1 MEENARQSLIEMEEN
16 IRQALVEYGKKLV
29 ERGLVQGTWGN
40 ISIRLDDKN
49 MLVTPS
55 GLDYERLTPGDMV
68 KVDIQT
74 LAHEGENKPTSEKE
88 LHAEIYRNRHD
99 VGAII
104 HTHSKYACVFAAAK
118 CNMPIL
124 PEYRDVFGEELKVGE
139 YALSGSKALAKN
151 TAAALGRNFGSIM
164 ANHGMIACG
173 KDIEVAFE
181 NCSKIEENGRKY
193 LMER

>member
-1 MEENARQSLIEMEEN
+1 MEENARQALIEMEEN

-151 TAAALGRNFGSIM
+151 TAAALG
-164 ANHGMIACG
+164 
-173 KDIEVAFE
+173 
-181 NCSKIEENGRKY
+181 
-193 LMER
+193 